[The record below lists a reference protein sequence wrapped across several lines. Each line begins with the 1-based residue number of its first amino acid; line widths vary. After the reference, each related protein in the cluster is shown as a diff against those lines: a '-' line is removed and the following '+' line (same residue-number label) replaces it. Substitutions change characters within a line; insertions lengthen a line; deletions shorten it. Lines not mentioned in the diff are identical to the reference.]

1 MNISVAYENTICCFA
16 SISFEKIIKGGPEE
30 EILNDQTIDKM
41 SSNSKSL
48 KSFTKS
54 SIGVHK

>member
-30 EILNDQTIDKM
+30 EIMNDQTMDWIAWM
-41 SSNSKSL
+41 GWVFS
-48 KSFTKS
+48 
-54 SIGVHK
+54 